1 MIKIA
6 ILGPEST
13 GKTYLAQ
20 QLATHYSG
28 QWIPEYARGYVEKL
42 NRPYTFEDVCHIAN
56 QQIEVEKKLLNNK
69 CNHNIVI
76 FDTELIITK
85 VWFEYCY
92 QQVPKNVME
101 QLKSGFFDLYLL
113 CNYDLPWEADPVRE
127 HGDDRAY
134 FFEWYKR
141 EIELTGKPYVII
153 SGEGA
158 NRTQN
163 AIEAINTFLETN
175 KLHDINE

>member
-20 QLATHYSG
+20 QLATHFSG
-28 QWIPEYARGYVEKL
+28 QWIPEYAREYVEKL
-42 NRPYTFEDVCHIAN
+42 NRSYTYEDVCAIAE
-56 QQIEVEKKLLNNK
+56 QQINTEKSIAKNNE
-69 CNHNIVI
+69 NGIVF

-92 QQVPKNVME
+92 KHIPQNVLT
-101 QLKSGFFDLYLL
+101 QLNSGFFDFYLL

-127 HGDDRAY
+127 HGDDRAF
-134 FFEWYKR
+134 FFEWYRR
-141 EIELTGKPYVII
+141 EIELTAKPYVII
-153 SGEGA
+153 SGEGK

-163 AIEAINTFLETN
+163 AIKAIDTLLKTN
-175 KLHDINE
+175 NLQYINE